1 MKQAVNDVAPMKAVH
16 VGLECND
23 EHEVHCEEEGPC
35 VVKEAE
41 KTETLPT
48 TSGTNYRTEIVNMRC
63 FSQRAYHIR
72 NIITLIQFT

>member
-48 TSGTNYRTEIVNMRC
+48 TSGTN
-63 FSQRAYHIR
+63 
-72 NIITLIQFT
+72 